1 MSWWRSNRSFFF
13 LLITIMEKS
22 IQQTLALAGIAQA
35 AFLVDQLA
43 QHGLA
48 AQDKLSTCLE
58 SLFITS
64 PGSTLEVYGDIDKLR
79 LGLQVLEEIFV
90 TKESSLKSPDLMRYL
105 IGLIY
110 LEVRLG
116 KQPEM
121 LKTIAD
127 GLAKTEKENQDSNM
141 QLAENPDIIN
151 QLARLYQ
158 ETISTLS
165 FRIQVSGKPQYL
177 KNTAIANTI
186 RATLL
191 AGIRSAV
198 LWHQLGG
205 RRWHFLLFRGRIS
218 KDIRALLN
226 STRA

>member
-1 MSWWRSNRSFFF
+1 M
-13 LLITIMEKS
+13 LGK
-22 IQQTLALAGIAQA
+22 
-35 AFLVDQLA
+35 
-43 QHGLA
+43 
-48 AQDKLSTCLE
+48 
-58 SLFITS
+58 LFITN
-64 PGSTLEVYGDIDKLR
+64 PASTIEVYGDVDKLK

-90 TKESSLKSPDLMRYL
+90 TKESSLKSPELMRYL

-110 LEVRLG
+110 LEARLG
-116 KQPEM
+116 KQQGM
-121 LKTIAD
+121 LGKIAK
-127 GLAKTEKENQDSNM
+127 GIENSERENKDSNM
-141 QLAENPDIIN
+141 QLAENPEIIN
-151 QLARLYQ
+151 QLANLYQ

-205 RRWHFLLFRGRIS
+205 RRWHFMLKRRNISRDIQWLLKGIS
-218 KDIRALLN
+218 N
-226 STRA
+226 

>member
-1 MSWWRSNRSFFF
+1 MDNK
-13 LLITIMEKS
+13 T
-22 IQQTLALAGIAQA
+22 QQTLALAGIAQA

-58 SLFITS
+58 SLFITN
-64 PGSTLEVYGDIDKLR
+64 PASTVEVYGDVDKLKM
-79 LGLQVLEEIFV
+79 GLQVLEEIFI
-90 TKESSLKSPDLMRYL
+90 TKESSLKSPELMRYL

-116 KQPEM
+116 KQQDM
-121 LKTIAD
+121 LGNIAK
-127 GLAKTEKENQDSNM
+127 GIASAEQENKDSSM

-177 KNTAIANTI
+177 KNTAISNTI
-186 RATLL
+186 RAILL

-205 RRWHFLLFRGRIS
+205 RRWHFLLYRGRIS
-218 KDIRALLN
+218 KNIQTLLN
-226 STRA
+226 GPRT

>member
-1 MSWWRSNRSFFF
+1 MDNK
-13 LLITIMEKS
+13 T
-22 IQQTLALAGIAQA
+22 QQTLALAGIAQA

-58 SLFITS
+58 SLFITN
-64 PGSTLEVYGDIDKLR
+64 PASTVEVYGDVDKLKM
-79 LGLQVLEEIFV
+79 GLQVLEEIFI
-90 TKESSLKSPDLMRYL
+90 TKESSLKSPELMRYL

-116 KQPEM
+116 KQQDM
-121 LKTIAD
+121 LGNIAK
-127 GLAKTEKENQDSNM
+127 GIASAEQENKDSSM

-151 QLARLYQ
+151 ELARLYQ

-177 KNTAIANTI
+177 KNTAISNTI
-186 RATLL
+186 RAILL

-205 RRWHFLLFRGRIS
+205 RRWHFLLYRGRIS
-218 KDIRALLN
+218 KNIQTLLN
-226 STRA
+226 GPRT

>member
-1 MSWWRSNRSFFF
+1 MDN
-13 LLITIMEKS
+13 K

-58 SLFITS
+58 SLFITN
-64 PGSTLEVYGDIDKLR
+64 PASTTGVYGDVDKLK

-90 TKESSLKSPDLMRYL
+90 TKESSLKSPELMRYL

-110 LEVRLG
+110 LEARLG
-116 KQPEM
+116 KQQGM
-121 LKTIAD
+121 LGKIAK
-127 GLAKTEKENQDSNM
+127 GIENSERENKDSNM
-141 QLAENPDIIN
+141 QLAENPEIIN
-151 QLARLYQ
+151 QLANLYQ

-205 RRWHFLLFRGRIS
+205 RRWHFMLKRRNISRDIQWLLKGIS
-218 KDIRALLN
+218 N
-226 STRA
+226 

>member
-1 MSWWRSNRSFFF
+1 MDN
-13 LLITIMEKS
+13 K

-58 SLFITS
+58 SLFITN
-64 PGSTLEVYGDIDKLR
+64 PASTIEVYGDVDKLK

-90 TKESSLKSPDLMRYL
+90 TKESSLKSPELMRYL

-110 LEVRLG
+110 LEARLG
-116 KQPEM
+116 KQQGM
-121 LKTIAD
+121 LGKIAK
-127 GLAKTEKENQDSNM
+127 GIENSERENKDSNM
-141 QLAENPDIIN
+141 QLAENPEIIN
-151 QLARLYQ
+151 QLANLYQ

-205 RRWHFLLFRGRIS
+205 RRWHFMLKRRNISRDIQWLLKGIS
-218 KDIRALLN
+218 N
-226 STRA
+226 

>member
-1 MSWWRSNRSFFF
+1 MDNK
-13 LLITIMEKS
+13 L
-22 IQQTLALAGIAQA
+22 QQTLALAGIAQA

-48 AQDKLSTCLE
+48 AQDKLSTSLE
-58 SLFITS
+58 SLFITK
-64 PGSTLEVYGDIDKLR
+64 PGSTIEVYGGVDKLK
-79 LGLQVLEEIFV
+79 LGLQVLEEIFI

-110 LEVRLG
+110 LEVRLR
-116 KQPEM
+116 KQSEM
-121 LKTIAD
+121 LEKIAD
-127 GLAKTEKENQDSNM
+127 GLVKTDKDNQDSNM

-158 ETISTLS
+158 QTISTLS

-186 RATLL
+186 RAILL

-198 LWHQLGG
+198 LWQQLGG
-205 RRWHFLLFRGRIS
+205 RRWHFFLFRSRIS
-218 KDIRALLN
+218 KDIQTLLN
-226 STRA
+226 RPPV